1 MVTWTSSS
9 AAHSELLMATAY
21 LLSFWRTGTGLSN
34 RQQSMRLVMLQLLSR
49 LPMSM
54 VTASSMLL
62 LSTHAGFPCPAVP
75 HLGQCRYSSVMET
88 EHSNPRSTPAAEP
101 PSVLRSLT
109 SMVTEDRIWRRPSR
123 PGVDMVDFPRAI
135 TASSS
140 MEMGMVPAV
149 TSLDSL

>member
-21 LLSFWRTGTGLSN
+21 LLSFWRTETGLSN

-54 VTASSMLL
+54 ATASSMLL
-62 LSTHAGFPCPAVP
+62 LSTHAGFPCPAAP

-88 EHSNPRSTPAAEP
+88 EHSNPLSSPPAQASAP
-101 PSVLRSLT
+101 TALPLLT
-109 SMVTEDRIWRRPSR
+109 SMVTEAWIWRRPSR
-123 PGVDMVDFPRAI
+123 KWHTCRSTTSAFY
-135 TASSS
+135 SK
-140 MEMGMVPAV
+140 EMGMAAFVAG
-149 TSLDSL
+149 LYF